1 MTTAN
6 RSWTG
11 PQDVARAV
19 RRRWDDGSLLAGL
32 AGGKP
37 MPEFDVPL
45 RGPRPAEIGEA
56 LTDVQRWI
64 ADLDAG
70 SRAGNHYEVV
80 RGPVGG
86 RHFGRNQI
94 PVRARVASY
103 EQAWRLLGVAGDVA
117 AFRHVLELSDDL
129 PNVRGWVA
137 DHPLRALRTAHEW
150 APLLAAYRWLDQARG
165 SGHHLREITA
175 PGVDTKFV
183 ERHRD
188 LLAALLGVGRG
199 AAFVTGLGLR
209 PKPLML
215 RLRGAPAVLGL
226 PAQLTEGTFRLDELA
241 TLEPSVRTAVI
252 VENETTYLTVPV
264 PDHGIVIWGKGFEV
278 DRVGALPWLHCAD
291 VHYWGDLDTHGFAIL
306 DKLRAWAPRA
316 RSFLMDRETLL
327 THRERW
333 GHETSPTSARL
344 TRLDP
349 DESALYTD
357 LVTDRLGEAVRL
369 EQERIDWTWTHTRL
383 PYI

>member
-1 MTTAN
+1 MSTAH
-6 RSWTG
+6 RSWTS
-11 PQDVARAV
+11 PQHIARIV

-32 AGGKP
+32 AEGKP

-45 RGPRPAEIGEA
+45 RGPRPVEIGEA
-56 LTDVQRWI
+56 LTEVQRWI

-70 SRAGNHYEVV
+70 SRGGDRYEIV

-94 PVRARVASY
+94 PVRARVVSY
-103 EQAWRLLGVAGDVA
+103 EQAWRLLDVA
-117 AFRHVLELSDDL
+117 DQVATFRNVLELSDDL
-129 PNVRGWVA
+129 PQVRRWVI
-137 DHPLRALRTAHEW
+137 DHPLRALRTADEW
-150 APLLAAYRWLDQARG
+150 TPLLAAYRWLDQARG
-165 SGHHLREITA
+165 SGRYLREITA

-199 AAFVTGLGLR
+199 TAFVTGLGLR

-215 RLRGAPAVLGL
+215 RLRCAASAIGL
-226 PAQLTEGTFRLDELA
+226 PGQLTEGTFRLDELA
-241 TLEPSVRTAVI
+241 ALEPSVRTAVI
-252 VENETTYLTVPV
+252 VENEITYLTVPV
-264 PDHGIVIWGKGFEV
+264 PDDGIVIWGKGFEV
-278 DRVGALPWLHCAD
+278 DRVGALPWLHDTD

-306 DKLRAWAPRA
+306 DMLRAWAPRA

-327 THRERW
+327 VHRERW

-349 DESALYTD
+349 DESALYAD

-369 EQERIDWTWTHTRL
+369 EQERIDWTWARTRL
-383 PYI
+383 PHS